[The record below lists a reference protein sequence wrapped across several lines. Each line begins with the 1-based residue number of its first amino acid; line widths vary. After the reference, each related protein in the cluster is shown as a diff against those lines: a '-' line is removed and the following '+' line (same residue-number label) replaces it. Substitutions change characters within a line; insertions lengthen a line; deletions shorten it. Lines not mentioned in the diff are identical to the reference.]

1 MAGIGSPKG
10 KVFRK
15 SDARDKLKVIA
26 GRGVANAV
34 VQHTDTYKLF
44 KRKKLKVMSTGRYLE
59 TPIATL
65 PAQGLGARAEG
76 GYVPKPVHSD
86 SVMVYLWLKGL
97 LFSTE
102 QTWRVFKEIRKQ
114 MRGAYVDWTTD
125 EMKSVLKS
133 VSADCDRQ
141 VMGVGTGV
149 IAKANAAATPD
160 GTAPAISGGAL
171 AAGNVGSNKIYKMTV
186 KDAFGVAD
194 CVNPARYFSLNGRY
208 RYGTVDANFVLTS
221 TTEQYVRVVDLD
233 ERKNE
238 IKFWFEGGK
247 TGTAAPAA
255 NMVFVRGDEAD
266 HSGVDSAAAGHRWTV
281 DPAYAKPVDDPSG
294 TKEMM
299 GLLGMIDDGEVL
311 QHYRGLDRK
320 AVGNAFWRSLVHD
333 VGVNPTDPK
342 TQATRKR
349 LAASTPHREDGG
361 GLVTTMEFQWIMDQ
375 LRRKADSK
383 PDMMLGSPNAFR
395 SYIVQEYENIRRTQ
409 PGSGQYTTGAKKDAM
424 RIILGT
430 TELTLQ
436 TSMAV
441 PDDRIFM
448 LDRDDI
454 CRAQL
459 AAVQWSE
466 MTGSKWHQ
474 VHDET
479 GMRDAHGRM
488 WANFFVE
495 MPWKHAQIKGIAD
508 VEL

>member
-15 SDARDKLKVIA
+15 DRAVDVLRVMAAK
-26 GRGVANAV
+26 VANAV

-44 KRKKLKVMSTGRYLE
+44 KRRKLKYNATGRYLE
-59 TPIATL
+59 TPIQTAA
-65 PAQGLGARAEG
+65 AQGLGARA
-76 GYVPKPVHSD
+76 V
-86 SVMVYLWLKGL
+86 VYLWLKGL
-97 LFSTE
+97 PFNPE
-102 QTWRVFKEIRKQ
+102 QTARVYAEIKN
-114 MRGAYVDWTTD
+114 GPGAAYVDWTSR
-125 EMKSVLKS
+125 EMQSVLKS
-133 VSADCDRQ
+133 VAEDCDRQ
-141 VMGVGTGV
+141 VMGVGTGIV
-149 IAKANAAATPD
+149 AKCSTVAPD
-160 GTAPAISGGAL
+160 TGSGTL
-171 AAGNVGSNKIYKMTV
+171 AGNKVPAASAGDPSKIYTV
-186 KDAFGVAD
+186 TLKDAFGVD
-194 CVNPARYFSLNGRY
+194 GCINPARYFAINGRY
-208 RYGTVDANFVLTS
+208 RYGTVDGNLVLTS
-221 TTEQYVRVVDLD
+221 DTDQFVRVEDID
-233 ERKNE
+233 ERKNQ
-238 IKFWFEGGK
+238 IKVWFEGAVKG
-247 TGTAAPAA
+247 GTTDSPLA

-266 HSGVDSAAAGHRWTV
+266 HAGVEAAAAGHRWTV

-311 QHYRGLDRK
+311 QQYRGLDRK

-333 VGVNPTDPK
+333 VAPNPTDPA

-349 LAASTPHREDGG
+349 LAPGAASQREDGG
-361 GLVTTMEFQWIMDQ
+361 GLVTTMDFQWIMDQ
-375 LRRKADSK
+375 LRRKAKSK

-441 PDDRIFM
+441 PDDRIFI
-448 LDRDDI
+448 LDSSDI
-454 CRAQL
+454 CRVQL
-459 AAVQWSE
+459 RAVEWSE
-466 MTGSKWHQ
+466 MTGSRWHQ
-474 VHDET
+474 VHDT
-479 GMRDAHGRM
+479 GMRGAHMAYGRM
-488 WANFFVE
+488 WANMFVE